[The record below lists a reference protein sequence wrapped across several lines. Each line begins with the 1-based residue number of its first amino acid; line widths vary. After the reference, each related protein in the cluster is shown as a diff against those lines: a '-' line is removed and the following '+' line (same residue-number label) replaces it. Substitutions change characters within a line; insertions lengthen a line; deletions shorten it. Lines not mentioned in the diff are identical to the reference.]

1 MKDRKE
7 ALEGR
12 VALITGSS
20 RGIGKAIAL
29 SLAREGADIIVCGS
43 RAENVAATEKNIKQ
57 YGVKT
62 YAGVFDVR
70 DAKQISHFFSGVV
83 RKIGRLDILINNV
96 GGVREHAKFEE
107 LTDEQWLDSYQLN
120 FMSMVRFTRAAL
132 PLLRASKYPRIIN
145 ISSVPG
151 RQPGFFNPHYG
162 AAKAAVNFLNK
173 YLATALAP
181 EQILVNA
188 ILPANVAGDLWE
200 AQIRDRS
207 ARDKISVAEARKIL
221 EKDAR
226 AKIPLGRLAEPED
239 VAGVVAFLASDKS
252 SFITGT
258 CISVDGGVVKAIF

>member
-1 MKDRKE
+1 MNNTQQELK
-7 ALEGR
+7 GC
-12 VALITGSS
+12 VALVTGSS

-29 SLAREGADIIVCGS
+29 SLAREGADIVVCGS
-43 RAENVAATEKNIKQ
+43 RAENVAAAEKDIECR
-57 YGVKT
+57 GVKT

-70 DAKQISHFFSGVV
+70 DAKQISNFFSGVV
-83 RKIGRLDILINNV
+83 QKVGRLDILVNNV
-96 GGVREHAKFEE
+96 GGVEEHAKFEE
-107 LTDEQWLDSYQLN
+107 LTDEQWLDAYQLN
-120 FMSMVRFTRAAL
+120 FMSMVRCTRAAL
-132 PLLRASKYPRIIN
+132 PFLRASKHPRIIN

-173 YLATALAP
+173 YLATALAS
-181 EQILVNA
+181 EKILVNA

-207 ARDKISVAEARKIL
+207 AHDKISIAEARGIL

-239 VAGVVAFLASDKS
+239 IAGLVAFLASDKAR
-252 SFITGT
+252 FITGT
-258 CISVDGGVVKAIF
+258 CISVDGGVVRAIF